1 MVIIVGQFCRT
12 SAASLTYGDEG
23 DSADF
28 ARSSLVLLDQVISR
42 QAGVTPD
49 FTRVYGSGHSLG
61 SNTIQTLCNA
71 AVASTSFPNPEF
83 TAPQMPCYLIVGQS
97 DISEP
102 LPDPRARDLVKAP
115 WDTSADS
122 AIYNWVSGAQAMNGL
137 VKPFV
142 PNSHKSFLAA
152 CSSYN
157 ESGRY
162 YTYTWNNSADIPLV
176 RFTRT
181 LAREHN
187 WLAPDGTRSYSASAF
202 ESADSVLI
210 IK

>member
-1 MVIIVGQFCRT
+1 MANDEGCVVIIVGQFCRT

-61 SNTIQTLCNA
+61 SNTIQTLCNNTEAYYFA

-102 LPDPRARDLVKAP
+102 LPDPRARDLVKLPGIPRPTAP
-115 WDTSADS
+115 FIT
-122 AIYNWVSGAQAMNGL
+122 GFQ
-137 VKPFV
+137 
-142 PNSHKSFLAA
+142 
-152 CSSYN
+152 
-157 ESGRY
+157 ER
-162 YTYTWNNSADIPLV
+162 
-176 RFTRT
+176 RQ
-181 LAREHN
+181 
-187 WLAPDGTRSYSASAF
+187 
-202 ESADSVLI
+202 
-210 IK
+210 